1 MATSM
6 ADELLTVLIVE
17 DSPETAR
24 VLRDIIQGEPDMTVV
39 GLALTGQEG
48 VRRAAELSPDVIV
61 MDVHLPDID
70 GIEATSLITSQDPN
84 ALVIILTSEV
94 RPDYMQRCMLAGARG
109 YLTKPLPTNATLT
122 DTIRAVRRRFASR
135 PAEPAEPYL
144 SSTAS
149 PAPLP

>member
-1 MATSM
+1 MAPRRYYVIPPCLGIVTSM
-6 ADELLTVLIVE
+6 VDEPLTVLIVE
-17 DSPETAR
+17 DRPETAR
-24 VLRDIIQGEPDMTVV
+24 VLRDIIQGEPDLTVV

-48 VRRAAELSPDVIV
+48 VRRAAQMAPDVII

-70 GIEATSLITSQDPN
+70 AIEATSIITSQDPN

-122 DTIRAVRRRFASR
+122 EPIRRV
-135 PAEPAEPYL
+135 
-144 SSTAS
+144 
-149 PAPLP
+149 